1 MASKGELIRA
11 IQKAAGTF
19 NKNVVDC
26 YLANVTSVDETEFTC
41 SVLPVNGEVEIENV
55 LLSTVSNDGM
65 VLIPEVD
72 SLVMVTTSKYSPSYV
87 SLFSDLSKIIIV
99 IGESKLE
106 IVDGSIKFNDGTLDG
121 LVKVNSLV
129 TKLNNLENLVNDLIS
144 KYNSHTHTG
153 VQTGGGTS
161 GTTAT
166 IETGSLTPTTKSD
179 IENPKIKQ

>member
-26 YLANVTSVDETEFTC
+26 YLANVTSVDETEYTC

-129 TKLNNLENLVNDLIS
+129 TRLNNIENDINTLKTAFVAWTVTPND
-144 KYNSHTHTG
+144 
-153 VQTGGGTS
+153 GGAALK
-161 GTTAT
+161 TAT
-166 IETGSLTPTTKSD
+166 STWYSNSLTPTVKND